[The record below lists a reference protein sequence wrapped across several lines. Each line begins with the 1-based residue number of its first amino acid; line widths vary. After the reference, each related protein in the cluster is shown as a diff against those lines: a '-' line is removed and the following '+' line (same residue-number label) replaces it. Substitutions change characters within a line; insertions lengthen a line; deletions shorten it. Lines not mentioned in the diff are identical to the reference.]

1 MSIMQRTAAS
11 TPEFFNKLRNIG
23 LIVAAINSSIV
34 TALIGLLT
42 RVITIAAY
50 ASVGS
55 AVLGAVSQ
63 VTILSKSK
71 SPLN

>member
-1 MSIMQRTAAS
+1 MQRTAAS

-23 LIVAAINSSIV
+23 LIVAAINTSIV
-34 TALIGLLT
+34 TALIALPAA
-42 RVITIAAY
+42 VISIAGY